1 MGPKARA
8 LPHVLLLLPFDLLVI
23 GSLLLTEVIGIFLRL
38 THRTERCF
46 GVPSSPTATVQI
58 LNWEGKHLLE
68 ESIPATLEA
77 IRHAGGDHE
86 IVVVDNGSTDGSAD
100 FVRQHYPEVRIV
112 SLDRNF
118 RFTGG
123 NNRGVLTSEK
133 DIVVFLNNDM
143 LVDRDFLSPLLEGF
157 KDASV
162 FAVTSQVFFWDKTRR
177 REETG
182 KTRARYENG
191 FFTMWHD
198 QIDEDEED
206 GPPSPVF
213 WGGGGSCAFDRRKYL
228 AIGGLD
234 TLFDP
239 FYVEDTDLSYQAWKR
254 GWKCLLAP
262 SSHVVHRHRATNKP
276 KFGERFVDNTIRR
289 NQYLFIWKNVTQPGM
304 FFKHLVGLPRT
315 HARLIVAG
323 EAGFEV
329 QAFIRAVGKLPHACW
344 QRLKGLGYYT
354 VSDSKVLEI
363 ANSDIV
369 PTDPDESNPSSGAS
383 D

>member
-1 MGPKARA
+1 MGPKARS
-8 LPHVLLLLPFDLLVI
+8 LPYVLLLLPFDLIVI
-23 GSLLLTEVIGIFLRL
+23 GSLLLTEMVGVFLRL
-38 THRTERCF
+38 VRPATSRFR
-46 GVPSSPTATVQI
+46 VPSGATATVQI
-58 LNWEGKHLLE
+58 LNWDGRHLLE
-68 ESIPATLEA
+68 ESVPAALEA
-77 IRHAGGDHE
+77 IRQAGGDHE
-86 IVVVDNGSTDGSAD
+86 VVVVDNGSTDGSAD
-100 FVRQHYPEVRIV
+100 FVRERFPEVRIV
-112 SLDRNF
+112 PLDRNY

-123 NNRGVLTSEK
+123 NNRAVRTSKK

-143 LVDRDFLSPLLEGF
+143 LVDRGFLAPLLEGF
-157 KDASV
+157 KDPSV

-182 KTRARYENG
+182 KTRARYQNG

-198 QIDEDEED
+198 QISEREEH
-206 GPPSPVF
+206 GPPIPVF

-276 KFGERFVDNTIRR
+276 RFGERFVDNTIRR
-289 NQYLFIWKNVTQPGM
+289 NQYVFIWKNVTEPGM
-304 FFKHLVGLPRT
+304 FFQHLVGLPRT

-329 QAFIRAVGKLPHACW
+329 QAFVRAVGKLPQACW
-344 QRLKGLGYYT
+344 GRLKNLAYYT
-354 VSDSKVLEI
+354 VSDSEVLAM
-363 ANSDIV
+363 ANASVAGPI
-369 PTDPDESNPSSGAS
+369 DPADTSA
-383 D
+383 

>member
-1 MGPKARA
+1 MGPKARS
-8 LPHVLLLLPFDLLVI
+8 LPYVLLLLPFDLIVI
-23 GSLLLTEVIGIFLRL
+23 GSLLLTEMVGVFLRL
-38 THRTERCF
+38 LRPGTSRFR
-46 GVPSSPTATVQI
+46 VPSGATATVQI
-58 LNWEGKHLLE
+58 LNWDGRHLLE
-68 ESIPATLEA
+68 ESVPAALEA
-77 IRHAGGDHE
+77 IRQAGGDHE
-86 IVVVDNGSTDGSAD
+86 VVVVDNGSTDGSAD
-100 FVRQHYPEVRIV
+100 FVRERFPEVRV
-112 SLDRNF
+112 VPLDRNY
-118 RFTGG
+118 RFTGS
-123 NNRGVLTSEK
+123 NNRAVRTSKK

-143 LVDRDFLSPLLEGF
+143 LVDRGFLAPLLEGF
-157 KDASV
+157 KDPSV

-198 QIDEDEED
+198 QISEREEH
-206 GPPSPVF
+206 GPPIPVF

-276 KFGERFVDNTIRR
+276 RFGERFVDNTIRR
-289 NQYLFIWKNVTQPGM
+289 NQYVFIWKNVTEPGM
-304 FFKHLVGLPRT
+304 FFQHLVGLPRT

-329 QAFIRAVGKLPHACW
+329 QAFVRAVRKLPQACW
-344 QRLKGLGYYT
+344 GRLKNLAYYT
-354 VSDSKVLEI
+354 VSDSDVLAM
-363 ANSDIV
+363 ANASVAGPI
-369 PTDPDESNPSSGAS
+369 DPADTSA
-383 D
+383 

>member
-1 MGPKARA
+1 MDPKARS
-8 LPHVLLLLPFDLLVI
+8 LPYVLLLLPFDLIVI
-23 GSLLLTEVIGIFLRL
+23 GSLLLTEMVGVFLRL
-38 THRTERCF
+38 ARPVTSRIR
-46 GVPSSPTATVQI
+46 VPSGATATVQI
-58 LNWEGKHLLE
+58 LNWDGRHLLE
-68 ESIPATLEA
+68 ESVPAALEA
-77 IRHAGGDHE
+77 IRQAGGDHE
-86 IVVVDNGSTDGSAD
+86 VVVVDNGSTDGSAD
-100 FVRQHYPEVRIV
+100 FVRERFPEVRIV
-112 SLDRNF
+112 PLDRNY

-123 NNRGVLTSEK
+123 NNRAVRTSKK

-143 LVDRDFLSPLLEGF
+143 LVDRGFLAPLLEGF
-157 KDASV
+157 KDPSV

-198 QIDEDEED
+198 QISDREEH
-206 GPPSPVF
+206 GPPIPVF

-276 KFGERFVDNTIRR
+276 RFGERFVDNTIRR
-289 NQYLFIWKNVTQPGM
+289 NQYIFIWKNVTEPGM
-304 FFKHLVGLPRT
+304 FFQHLVGLPRT

-329 QAFIRAVGKLPHACW
+329 QAFVCAVAKLPQACW
-344 QRLKGLGYYT
+344 GRLKNLAYYT
-354 VSDSKVLEI
+354 VSDSDVLAM
-363 ANSDIV
+363 ANASVAGPI
-369 PTDPDESNPSSGAS
+369 DPADTSA
-383 D
+383 

>member
-1 MGPKARA
+1 MGPKARS
-8 LPHVLLLLPFDLLVI
+8 LPYVLLLLPFDLIVI
-23 GSLLLTEVIGIFLRL
+23 GSLLLTEIVGVFLRL
-38 THRTERCF
+38 VHPGTSRFR
-46 GVPSSPTATVQI
+46 VPSGATATVQI
-58 LNWEGKHLLE
+58 LNWDGRHLLE
-68 ESIPATLEA
+68 ESVPAALEA
-77 IRHAGGDHE
+77 IRQAGGDHE
-86 IVVVDNGSTDGSAD
+86 VVVVDNGSTDGSAD
-100 FVRQHYPEVRIV
+100 FVRERFPEVRIV
-112 SLDRNF
+112 PLDRNY

-123 NNRGVLTSEK
+123 NNRAVRTSMK

-157 KDASV
+157 KDPLV

-198 QIDEDEED
+198 QISEREEH
-206 GPPSPVF
+206 GPPIPVF

-276 KFGERFVDNTIRR
+276 RFGERFVDNTIRR
-289 NQYLFIWKNVTQPGM
+289 NQYVFIWKNVTEPRM
-304 FFKHLVGLPRT
+304 FLEHLVGLPRT

-329 QAFIRAVGKLPHACW
+329 WAFVRAVGKLPQACW
-344 QRLKGLGYYT
+344 ARLKNLGSYT
-354 VSDSKVLEI
+354 FSDSDVLEM
-363 ANSDIV
+363 ANPPFSPIR
-369 PTDPDESNPSSGAS
+369 
-383 D
+383 

>member
-1 MGPKARA
+1 MGPKARS
-8 LPHVLLLLPFDLLVI
+8 LPYVLLLLPFDLIVI
-23 GSLLLTEVIGIFLRL
+23 GSLLLTEMVGVFLRL
-38 THRTERCF
+38 VHPGTSRFR
-46 GVPSSPTATVQI
+46 VPSGATATVQI
-58 LNWEGKHLLE
+58 LNWDGRHLLE
-68 ESIPATLEA
+68 ESVPAALEA

-86 IVVVDNGSTDGSAD
+86 VVVVDNGSTDGSAD
-100 FVRQHYPEVRIV
+100 FVRERFPEVRIV
-112 SLDRNF
+112 PLDCNY

-123 NNRGVLTSEK
+123 NNRAVRTSK
-133 DIVVFLNNDM
+133 NDIVVFLNNDM

-157 KDASV
+157 KDPSV

-198 QIDEDEED
+198 QISEREEH
-206 GPPSPVF
+206 GPPIPVF

-239 FYVEDTDLSYQAWKR
+239 FYLEDTDLSYQAWKR

-276 KFGERFVDNTIRR
+276 RFGERFVDNTIRR
-289 NQYLFIWKNVTQPGM
+289 NQYVFIWKNVTEPRM
-304 FFKHLVGLPRT
+304 FLEHLVGLPRT

-329 QAFIRAVGKLPHACW
+329 WAFVRAVGKLPQACW
-344 QRLKGLGYYT
+344 ARLKSLGSYT
-354 VSDSKVLEI
+354 FSDSDVLEM
-363 ANSDIV
+363 ANSNV
-369 PTDPDESNPSSGAS
+369 VNSTDSAETSA
-383 D
+383 

>member
-1 MGPKARA
+1 MGPKARS
-8 LPHVLLLLPFDLLVI
+8 LPYVLLLLPFDLIVI
-23 GSLLLTEVIGIFLRL
+23 GSLLLTEMVGVFLRL
-38 THRTERCF
+38 LRPGTSRFR
-46 GVPSSPTATVQI
+46 VPSGATATVQI
-58 LNWEGKHLLE
+58 LNWDGRHLLE
-68 ESIPATLEA
+68 ESVPAALEA
-77 IRHAGGDHE
+77 IRQAGGDHE
-86 IVVVDNGSTDGSAD
+86 VVVVDNGSTDGSAD
-100 FVRQHYPEVRIV
+100 FVRERFPEVRV
-112 SLDRNF
+112 VPLDRNY

-123 NNRGVLTSEK
+123 NNRAVRTSKK

-143 LVDRDFLSPLLEGF
+143 LVDRGFLAPLLEGF
-157 KDASV
+157 KDPSV

-198 QIDEDEED
+198 QISEREEH
-206 GPPSPVF
+206 GPPIPVF

-276 KFGERFVDNTIRR
+276 RFGERFVDNTIRR
-289 NQYLFIWKNVTQPGM
+289 NQYVFIWKNVTEPGM
-304 FFKHLVGLPRT
+304 FFQHLVGLPRT

-329 QAFIRAVGKLPHACW
+329 QAFVRAVQKLPQACW
-344 QRLKGLGYYT
+344 GRLKNLAYYT
-354 VSDSKVLEI
+354 VSDSDVLAM
-363 ANSDIV
+363 ANASVAGPI
-369 PTDPDESNPSSGAS
+369 DPADTSA
-383 D
+383 

>member
-8 LPHVLLLLPFDLLVI
+8 LPYVFLLLPFDLIVI
-23 GSLLLTEVIGIFLRL
+23 GSLLLTEVIGVFLRL
-38 THRTERCF
+38 LHPGANRLK
-46 GVPSSPTATVQI
+46 VPSSPSATVQI
-58 LNWEGKHLLE
+58 LNWEGRHLLE
-68 ESIPATLEA
+68 ESIPAALA
-77 IRHAGGDHE
+77 AVRHAGGDHE
-86 IVVVDNGSTDGSAD
+86 LVVVDNGSTDGSAD
-100 FVRQHYPEVRIV
+100 FVREHYPEVRIV
-112 SLDRNF
+112 RLDRNY

-123 NNRGVLTSEK
+123 NNRAVRTSKK

-143 LVDRDFLSPLLEGF
+143 LVDRDFLPPLLEAF
-157 KDASV
+157 TDPTV

-198 QIDEDEED
+198 QISEGEEQ
-206 GPPSPVF
+206 GPPIPVF

-289 NQYLFIWKNVTQPGM
+289 NQYVFIWKNVTQPRM
-304 FFKHLVGLPRT
+304 FLQHLIGLPRT

-329 QAFIRAVGKLPHACW
+329 QAFLRALGKLPHACW
-344 QRLKGLGYYT
+344 GRLRSLGYYS
-354 VSDSKVLEI
+354 VSDSEVLQI
-363 ANSDIV
+363 ANANVAGSG
-369 PTDPDESNPSSGAS
+369 ESGDTTA
-383 D
+383 

>member
-1 MGPKARA
+1 MR
-8 LPHVLLLLPFDLLVI
+8 
-23 GSLLLTEVIGIFLRL
+23 
-38 THRTERCF
+38 ERF
-46 GVPSSPTATVQI
+46 
-58 LNWEGKHLLE
+58 
-68 ESIPATLEA
+68 
-77 IRHAGGDHE
+77 
-86 IVVVDNGSTDGSAD
+86 
-100 FVRQHYPEVRIV
+100 PEVRV
-112 SLDRNF
+112 VPLDRNY

-123 NNRGVLTSEK
+123 NNRAVRTSKK

-143 LVDRDFLSPLLEGF
+143 LVDRGFLAPLLEGF
-157 KDASV
+157 KDPSV

-198 QIDEDEED
+198 QISEREEH
-206 GPPSPVF
+206 GPPIPVF
-213 WGGGGSCAFDRRKYL
+213 WGGGGACAFDRRKYL

-276 KFGERFVDNTIRR
+276 RFGERFVDNTIRR
-289 NQYLFIWKNVTQPGM
+289 NQYVFIWKNVPEPGM
-304 FFKHLVGLPRT
+304 FFQHLVGLPRT

-329 QAFIRAVGKLPHACW
+329 QAFVRAVRKLPQACW
-344 QRLKGLGYYT
+344 GRLKNLAYYT
-354 VSDSKVLEI
+354 VSDSDVLAM
-363 ANSDIV
+363 ANASVAGPI
-369 PTDPDESNPSSGAS
+369 DPADTSA
-383 D
+383 

>member
-1 MGPKARA
+1 MGPKARS
-8 LPHVLLLLPFDLLVI
+8 LPYVLLLLPFDLIVI
-23 GSLLLTEVIGIFLRL
+23 GSLLLTEMVGVFLRL
-38 THRTERCF
+38 LRPGTSRFR
-46 GVPSSPTATVQI
+46 VPSGATATVQI
-58 LNWEGKHLLE
+58 LNWDGRHLLE
-68 ESIPATLEA
+68 ESVPAALEA
-77 IRHAGGDHE
+77 IRQAGGDHE
-86 IVVVDNGSTDGSAD
+86 VVVVDNGSTDGSAD
-100 FVRQHYPEVRIV
+100 FVRERFPEVRV
-112 SLDRNF
+112 VPLDRNY

-123 NNRGVLTSEK
+123 NNRAVRTSKK

-143 LVDRDFLSPLLEGF
+143 LVDRGFLAPLLEGF
-157 KDASV
+157 KDPSV

-198 QIDEDEED
+198 QISEREEH
-206 GPPSPVF
+206 GPPIPVF

-276 KFGERFVDNTIRR
+276 RFGERFVDNTIRR
-289 NQYLFIWKNVTQPGM
+289 NQYVFIWKNVTEPGM
-304 FFKHLVGLPRT
+304 FFQHLVGLPRT

-329 QAFIRAVGKLPHACW
+329 QAFVRAVRKLPQACW
-344 QRLKGLGYYT
+344 GRLKNLAYYT
-354 VSDSKVLEI
+354 VSDSDVLAM
-363 ANSDIV
+363 ANASVAGPI
-369 PTDPDESNPSSGAS
+369 DPADTSA
-383 D
+383 